1 MISQDFCNANGRRY
15 EEIQPLLFQRRE
27 RVVFCPVYCVLSI
40 SHRIIS
46 HSVKWKRHFRFQIC
60 PSSVPVHISQGCA
73 IACWVVITLQVCG
86 EFIDPLL
93 WFLWFKSCSEQAVHQ
108 LLHGA
113 NRSLLVIRCVGSP
126 APRENAGISTLDDHV
141 LLITFREHLSYL

>member
-1 MISQDFCNANGRRY
+1 MW
-15 EEIQPLLFQRRE
+15 LL
-27 RVVFCPVYCVLSI
+27 
-40 SHRIIS
+40 S
-46 HSVKWKRHFRFQIC
+46 HSSYI
-60 PSSVPVHISQGCA
+60 PSAQEPDLNS
-73 IACWVVITLQVCG
+73 